1 MLGEE
6 DGVNNDCWLELGD
19 VTACLWDCEAEELGS
34 LAAESETFGDKSFRP
49 FEGDK
54 AENL

>member
-6 DGVNNDCWLELGD
+6 EGGSNDCWLELGD
-19 VTACLWDCEAEELGS
+19 VTVCLCDCGAEELGI